1 MANKLYP
8 KTKAKLMKAQ
18 LDLSSVSVKA
28 VMVETNYA
36 YSDGHEFLSDVPS
49 AYRVS
54 TSPALSGVAIG
65 ASDASFQS
73 NSPLFT
79 AVTGSSA
86 GEHVNSIIL
95 YRDTGVAGTSE
106 LIAYIDTGVTG
117 LPFVPSGADE
127 EIVVPAGGWFTL

>member
-1 MANKLYP
+1 MANKCYP
-8 KTKAKLMKAQ
+8 KTKAKYLKAQ
-18 LDLSSVSVKA
+18 LDLSSVGVKA
-28 VMVETNYA
+28 VLVETNYA
-36 YSDGHEFLSDVPS
+36 YSDAHQFLSDIPS
-49 AYRVS
+49 AYRIS
-54 TSPALSGVAIG
+54 TAALSGIAIG

-86 GEHVNSIIL
+86 GEHVNAVVL
-95 YRDTGVAGTSE
+95 YHDTGNDNTAD

-117 LPFVPSGADE
+117 LPFIPSGADE